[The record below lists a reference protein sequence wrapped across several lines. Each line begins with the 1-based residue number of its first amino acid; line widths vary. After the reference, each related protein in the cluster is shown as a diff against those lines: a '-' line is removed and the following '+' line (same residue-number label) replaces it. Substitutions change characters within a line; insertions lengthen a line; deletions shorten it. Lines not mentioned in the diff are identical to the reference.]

1 VTRLQK
7 KHICR
12 KIRENA
18 HPVTPNDAIKRQVYD
33 PDQSAIF
40 GGHWSIEI
48 YFFSFE
54 TKIV

>member
-12 KIRENA
+12 KTRENA